1 MKLACTL
8 LRVHPLPLRFA
19 GRGSYVADGFF
30 AGGLVVAIPE
40 IQRTS
45 AEYRRLLGE
54 VSGAKAG
61 LLVVKGAFPKH
72 RFLVASEIGAV
83 RRSRVRTV
91 AAPSVVRRYI
101 GETEK
106 NLVALFETA
115 ALSEAIL
122 FFDEADALFGRR
134 SSVHIGQ
141 HVHACACLLDLFDR
155 HALVCIL
162 GANLHFSVPPELQH
176 RLLGIVATQRRAPEN
191 TRRPAS

>member
-1 MKLACTL
+1 MNCP
-8 LRVHPLPLRFA
+8 VP
-19 GRGSYVADGFF
+19 AD
-30 AGGLVVAIPE
+30 ALSTGGLVVAILE
-40 IQRTS
+40 IHQTS

-54 VSGAKAG
+54 LSGARAG

-122 FFDEADALFGRR
+122 FFDEADALFGKR
-134 SSVHIGQ
+134 SSVHVGQ

-155 HALVCIL
+155 HAIVCIL

-176 RLLGIVATQRRAPEN
+176 RLLGVVAARRRAPEP
-191 TRRPAS
+191 TPRPAT